1 LTSLGPINSTCGG
14 IADASNTLELTG
26 QGKYNNSTASFRVC
40 VADNGHPGNGNGS
53 AADQFHLECVD
64 GCTYST
70 SVRVTSNALGGGN
83 IDVDRAP
90 EAGEAGSATTSGD
103 AGGPAGNKSAGPYA
117 TPSGETESDDSGVYD
132 SAGYYSADYDPA
144 APETLILDPVL
155 LSEVT
160 AGKPLALSVSVY
172 DGYQR
177 SLANASVSISIV
189 SGGATQTVTAV
200 SDLTGTCVFLLT
212 GLATGAEYVATA
224 GNAVSNAISVTPLG
238 VTAGGP

>member
-1 LTSLGPINSTCGG
+1 
-14 IADASNTLELTG
+14 
-26 QGKYNNSTASFRVC
+26 
-40 VADNGHPGNGNGS
+40 
-53 AADQFHLECVD
+53 
-64 GCTYST
+64 
-70 SVRVTSNALGGGN
+70 
-83 IDVDRAP
+83 
-90 EAGEAGSATTSGD
+90 
-103 AGGPAGNKSAGPYA
+103 
-117 TPSGETESDDSGVYD
+117 VYD